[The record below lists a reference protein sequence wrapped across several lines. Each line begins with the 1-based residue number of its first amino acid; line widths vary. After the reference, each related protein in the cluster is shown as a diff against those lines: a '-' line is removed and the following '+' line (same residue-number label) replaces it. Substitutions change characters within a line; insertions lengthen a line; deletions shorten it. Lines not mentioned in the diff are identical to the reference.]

1 MHYPTPTGLSALTPC
16 TPANTI
22 GMRMGIAIFE
32 LFVKIVRETG
42 SREASRIATTH
53 RLLAFA

>member
-1 MHYPTPTGLSALTPC
+1 
-16 TPANTI
+16 
-22 GMRMGIAIFE
+22 MRMGIAIFE